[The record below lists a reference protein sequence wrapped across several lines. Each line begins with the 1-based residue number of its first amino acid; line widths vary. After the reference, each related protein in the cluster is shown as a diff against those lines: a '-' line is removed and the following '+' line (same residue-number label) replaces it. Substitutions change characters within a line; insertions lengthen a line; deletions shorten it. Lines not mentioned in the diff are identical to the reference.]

1 MARSPLLPVRDP
13 SRLFSIFAA
22 GSHSRPVSGH
32 RKSLESRVGPLRSSA
47 PCPCLSPGCV
57 RACSPD
63 LSSAHGF
70 CRWLCVIC
78 CFPFQRILLF
88 SLVTLFPFF
97 PDSCPLAFPLRLTSR
112 VSRTCVPPSFLR
124 RFRARCARETLLRR
138 RALARQGVPAP
149 RSWLS
154 ALAADPSSGSCPPPA
169 SRPLPSLPLL
179 PVLLHVPRDVAASH
193 ESIFFTFLGLQR
205 FLF

>member
-1 MARSPLLPVRDP
+1 MARSPSLPVRDP

-22 GSHSRPVSGH
+22 GSHSRPVLGH
-32 RKSLESRVGPLRSSA
+32 RKSLESRVGPPRSSA

-57 RACSPD
+57 RARSPD

-97 PDSCPLAFPLRLTSR
+97 PDSRPLAFPLRLTSR
-112 VSRTCVPPSFLR
+112 VSRTCAPPSFLR

-138 RALARQGVPAP
+138 RALARQGVPVP

-154 ALAADPSSGSCPPPA
+154 ALAADPSSGSSPPSCLPPP
-169 SRPLPSLPLL
+169 PLPPAAPRVTSRASGRGR
-179 PVLLHVPRDVAASH
+179 VP
-193 ESIFFTFLGLQR
+193 
-205 FLF
+205 

>member
-1 MARSPLLPVRDP
+1 M
-13 SRLFSIFAA
+13 
-22 GSHSRPVSGH
+22 
-32 RKSLESRVGPLRSSA
+32 
-47 PCPCLSPGCV
+47 
-57 RACSPD
+57 
-63 LSSAHGF
+63 
-70 CRWLCVIC
+70 
-78 CFPFQRILLF
+78 
-88 SLVTLFPFF
+88 
-97 PDSCPLAFPLRLTSR
+97 
-112 VSRTCVPPSFLR
+112 PPSFLR

-138 RALARQGVPAP
+138 RALARQGVPVP

-154 ALAADPSSGSCPPPA
+154 ALAADPSSGSCPPLA